1 MPAEHPTPS
10 HEASPSRFGANEWLV
25 DEIYEQYLAD
35 KASVDPAWWEFF
47 EDYQPTELGQ
57 AAAIAV
63 SRPAEPEVAA
73 PAPASAPTPAPTSS
87 PSEAMVLKGPAAR
100 VVANMDASLSIP
112 TATSV
117 RALPAKLLMDNRVVI
132 NNHLARGRGGKVSFT
147 HIIGFAVIQALKSMP
162 EINAAFTEVDG
173 KPAML
178 EHADVNLGVAIDLAK
193 PDGSRQLLVPNI
205 KGAQAMDFA
214 TFWATYEDVIRRAR
228 SNKLS
233 VDDFAGTTISLTNP
247 GTIGTNHSVPRLM
260 PSQGCIVG
268 VGAMEYPAE
277 WQGASEETLA
287 RNAVS
292 KILTLTS
299 TYDHRII
306 QGAQSGDFLRRIHQL
321 LLGEDDFYDSIFR
334 SLRIPYEPVRW
345 AHDISASHET
355 DLDKTVRVQEIIH
368 AYRVRGHLMADTDPL
383 EYQQRSHPDL
393 DVLRHG
399 LTLWDLDREFA
410 TGGFGDQPLM
420 KLRRILG
427 VLRDAYTRTVGIEYM
442 HIQDPEQRRWIQ
454 ERVEC
459 PHSKPER
466 EEQLRILRKLNEA
479 EALESFL
486 HTKYVGQKRFSL
498 EGSESLIPALD
509 AILSSAAHDNILE
522 VAIGMPHRGRLNVLA
537 NIAGKSYGQIFRE
550 FEGDYGDDSVQ
561 GSGDV
566 KYHLGTTGSFLS
578 DDGAYT
584 SVYIAANPSHLE
596 AVDPVLEGIVRAKQD
611 LLPRE
616 RAFDILPLLIHGDAA
631 FAGQGV
637 VAETLHLSQLQGYR
651 TGGTVHIVVNN
662 QVGFTTSPKYSRSSV
677 YPTDVARMVQAP
689 IFHVNGEDP
698 EAVVRVAELAF
709 EFRQAFHKDVVID
722 LVCYRKRGHNEADD
736 PSLTQ
741 PLMYAIIDNKRS
753 VRKHYTESLIG
764 RGDITVE
771 EAEDALKHFQ
781 EQLEKVFQ
789 ETHEVTAGEDV
800 EAEEFAARAKDIIE
814 TGQLDLVPQGPA
826 TEVDTA
832 ITQDQIETV
841 IHSQLTLPED
851 FTVHPRLAPQLQ
863 RRSDMVADNTI
874 DWGMAEALAVGSLL
888 MEGRSV
894 RLAGQDSRRGTFGH
908 RHMVIVDK
916 ATGWQ
921 YKPLKQCYRDGAKLY
936 VYDSLLSEFAALGFE
951 YGYSVARPDAL
962 VMWEAQFGDFVDG
975 AQTIIDEFISSG
987 EQKWGQRSSVTL
999 LLPHG
1004 FEGQGPDHSSA
1015 RVERFL
1021 QLCAQDNMTV
1031 AMPSTPASYFHL
1043 LRWQVLGRLT
1053 RPLIIFTPKSLL
1065 RAKAAV
1071 SSTNDFTNGVFQPL
1085 LPDST
1090 VPGPS
1095 ARRVLLC
1102 SGKVYYDLAAHRA
1115 ANNITDV
1122 AILRLERL
1130 YPLPFRL
1137 KEALDAYPDAEIT
1150 WVQEEPANQGAWSF
1164 MAMNVPGTIGRPL
1177 TCISRPSS
1185 SSPAVGTHQRHEAEQ
1200 HAIIDQAFA

>member
-1 MPAEHPTPS
+1 MPAKHPTPS
-10 HEASPSRFGANEWLV
+10 AEGLPSRFGANEWLV
-25 DEIYEQYLAD
+25 DEIYEQYLTD

-63 SRPAEPEVAA
+63 SRPAEPEVPT
-73 PAPASAPTPAPTSS
+73 PAPASTPTPAPVAPSS
-87 PSEAMVLKGPAAR
+87 DAKVLKGPAAR

-147 HIIGFAVIQALKSMP
+147 HIIGYAVIQALKSMP
-162 EINAAFTEVDG
+162 EINSAFVEVDG

-228 SNKLS
+228 SNKLG

-466 EEQLRILRKLNEA
+466 R
-479 EALESFL
+479 
-486 HTKYVGQKRFSL
+486 
-498 EGSESLIPALD
+498 P
-509 AILSSAAHDNILE
+509 
-522 VAIGMPHRGRLNVLA
+522 PHR
-537 NIAGKSYGQIFRE
+537 
-550 FEGDYGDDSVQ
+550 
-561 GSGDV
+561 
-566 KYHLGTTGSFLS
+566 
-578 DDGAYT
+578 
-584 SVYIAANPSHLE
+584 
-596 AVDPVLEGIVRAKQD
+596 
-611 LLPRE
+611 
-616 RAFDILPLLIHGDAA
+616 
-631 FAGQGV
+631 
-637 VAETLHLSQLQGYR
+637 
-651 TGGTVHIVVNN
+651 
-662 QVGFTTSPKYSRSSV
+662 
-677 YPTDVARMVQAP
+677 PTPCR
-689 IFHVNGEDP
+689 
-698 EAVVRVAELAF
+698 
-709 EFRQAFHKDVVID
+709 
-722 LVCYRKRGHNEADD
+722 CC
-736 PSLTQ
+736 T
-741 PLMYAIIDNKRS
+741 
-753 VRKHYTESLIG
+753 
-764 RGDITVE
+764 
-771 EAEDALKHFQ
+771 
-781 EQLEKVFQ
+781 
-789 ETHEVTAGEDV
+789 
-800 EAEEFAARAKDIIE
+800 
-814 TGQLDLVPQGPA
+814 
-826 TEVDTA
+826 
-832 ITQDQIETV
+832 
-841 IHSQLTLPED
+841 
-851 FTVHPRLAPQLQ
+851 
-863 RRSDMVADNTI
+863 
-874 DWGMAEALAVGSLL
+874 
-888 MEGRSV
+888 
-894 RLAGQDSRRGTFGH
+894 
-908 RHMVIVDK
+908 
-916 ATGWQ
+916 
-921 YKPLKQCYRDGAKLY
+921 
-936 VYDSLLSEFAALGFE
+936 
-951 YGYSVARPDAL
+951 
-962 VMWEAQFGDFVDG
+962 
-975 AQTIIDEFISSG
+975 
-987 EQKWGQRSSVTL
+987 
-999 LLPHG
+999 
-1004 FEGQGPDHSSA
+1004 
-1015 RVERFL
+1015 
-1021 QLCAQDNMTV
+1021 
-1031 AMPSTPASYFHL
+1031 
-1043 LRWQVLGRLT
+1043 
-1053 RPLIIFTPKSLL
+1053 
-1065 RAKAAV
+1065 
-1071 SSTNDFTNGVFQPL
+1071 
-1085 LPDST
+1085 
-1090 VPGPS
+1090 PS
-1095 ARRVLLC
+1095 A
-1102 SGKVYYDLAAHRA
+1102 SA
-1115 ANNITDV
+1115 
-1122 AILRLERL
+1122 
-1130 YPLPFRL
+1130 
-1137 KEALDAYPDAEIT
+1137 
-1150 WVQEEPANQGAWSF
+1150 
-1164 MAMNVPGTIGRPL
+1164 
-1177 TCISRPSS
+1177 
-1185 SSPAVGTHQRHEAEQ
+1185 
-1200 HAIIDQAFA
+1200 